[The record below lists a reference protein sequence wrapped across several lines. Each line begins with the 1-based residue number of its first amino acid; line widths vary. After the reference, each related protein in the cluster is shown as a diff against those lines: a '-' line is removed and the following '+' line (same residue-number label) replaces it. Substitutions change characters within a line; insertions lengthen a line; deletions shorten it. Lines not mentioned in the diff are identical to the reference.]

1 MTRTETRNQTAPD
14 IWAAFDPPNLAYIK
28 PIKIDGEL
36 LYAIHAAD
44 GSELGVSSSRDVA
57 FAAARQHDLDPVS
70 VH

>member
-1 MTRTETRNQTAPD
+1 MTRTETHDQTAAEM
-14 IWAAFDPPNLAYIK
+14 WAAFNPPNLAYVK
-28 PIKIDGEL
+28 PIEVDGQV

-44 GSELGVSSSRDVA
+44 GSELGVSATRDVA